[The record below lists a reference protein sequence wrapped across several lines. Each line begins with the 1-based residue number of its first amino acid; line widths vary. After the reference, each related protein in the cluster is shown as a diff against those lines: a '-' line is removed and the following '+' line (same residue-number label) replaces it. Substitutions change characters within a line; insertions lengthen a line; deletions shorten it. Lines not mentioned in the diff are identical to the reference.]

1 MISHRI
7 AVVIA
12 IIVAAACWTHAA
24 QAAQDESTP
33 RIAVMQTVEDLPLDN
48 GDFQRV
54 LYYGP
59 ESAVR
64 GVIVMFPGGADDIG
78 IERNG
83 TIREGNN
90 FLVRTRERWARK
102 GYAVV
107 IVDALDRQSMRGQRS
122 TSAYVP
128 VLKKIVAFAHRHTDA
143 PVWAMGTSQGSIAAM
158 SAASHAEPGQ
168 LAGVVLTE
176 SVSILGRSGETV
188 FDAQPENVRV
198 PALVVANAS
207 DACKV
212 ALPTMADAIAKSMR
226 NTHVTVLHE
235 QGGDAATPNTCG
247 SLSPHGYYGIEDKVI
262 DDIVGWMRETEK
274 ASTGA
279 DSASSN

>member
-1 MISHRI
+1 MLSHRI
-7 AVVIA
+7 AATVASVAVI
-12 IIVAAACWTHAA
+12 AACWAHTA

-33 RIAVMQTVEDLPLDN
+33 RIAVTQTVEDLPLDN
-48 GDFQRV
+48 GNFQRV

-59 ESAVR
+59 ESTVR

-212 ALPTMADAIAKSMR
+212 ALPTMADKIAKSMR

-274 ASTGA
+274 AST
-279 DSASSN
+279 N